1 VTFYRLFVRNGADAL
16 QTHFTPEN
24 KRITN
29 NGKGKTNKLH
39 TPKICKLKSHN
50 FPFTKKKSTKAEKMI
65 CNFLL

>member
-16 QTHFTPEN
+16 QTHFTPET

-50 FPFTKKKSTKAEKMI
+50 FPFTKKKKAQK
-65 CNFLL
+65 LKK